1 LAGHRINSSAT
12 PTNDDSVGAAIE
24 RLCDGPHAVLPEAEK
39 LSASVGDGVLVENAT
54 RYAIRVYFK
63 GPTIRTEN
71 IGGSVTLRLDP
82 GEYEVAAEVP
92 EEGIPGGLSF
102 RFALPISGDGAAQSG
117 LCLNI

>member
-92 EEGIPGGLSF
+92 DSGI
-102 RFALPISGDGAAQSG
+102 LPFYGKQSYSAG
-117 LCLNI
+117 VGHKDKFTVSSR